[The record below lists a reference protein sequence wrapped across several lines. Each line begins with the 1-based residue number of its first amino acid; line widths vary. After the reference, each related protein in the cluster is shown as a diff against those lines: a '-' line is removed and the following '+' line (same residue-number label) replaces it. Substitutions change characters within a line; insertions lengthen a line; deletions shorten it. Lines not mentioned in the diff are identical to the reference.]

1 LFWPLSA
8 PTPGA
13 GGVLVAD
20 ESGGLYRIDASSG
33 GRTWEHQT
41 NERVVRSSPV
51 LAGGSVV
58 VGLATGELAAFDPAT
73 GDLVWTTPPTP
84 GYLGTIALSPDV
96 LVVVKG
102 GGGPGLVAFVHD
114 PEGTLERDVSPTVPD
129 GGVLVGA
136 FALAAVLAGA
146 VILVPFR
153 LLRGRIAPAFMR
165 SESAGVGGAGPGSD
179 GDHG

>member
-1 LFWPLSA
+1 
-8 PTPGA
+8 
-13 GGVLVAD
+13 
-20 ESGGLYRIDASSG
+20 
-33 GRTWEHQT
+33 
-41 NERVVRSSPV
+41 
-51 LAGGSVV
+51 
-58 VGLATGELAAFDPAT
+58 
-73 GDLVWTTPPTP
+73 
-84 GYLGTIALSPDV
+84 
-96 LVVVKG
+96 VVVKG
-102 GGGPGLVAFVHD
+102 AATGTSRSCD

-165 SESAGVGGAGPGSD
+165 SESAGVGRAGPGSD